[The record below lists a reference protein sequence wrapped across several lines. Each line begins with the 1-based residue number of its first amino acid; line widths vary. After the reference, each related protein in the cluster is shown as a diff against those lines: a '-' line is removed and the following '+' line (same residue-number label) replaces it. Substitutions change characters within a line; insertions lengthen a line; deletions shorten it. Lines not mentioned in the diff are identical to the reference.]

1 MFMCGVMVRRLLTF
15 PDAASRISI
24 IRVAFCYCGR
34 GRLRASHYSYNNTP
48 TKQLQKMQPHITLKL
63 YATLQAF
70 MPASG
75 EEYPISAGMT
85 VQDLLSRINL
95 PAEKAKLI
103 FIDGTKA
110 ALSSRLEGGE
120 RVGIFPPVG
129 GG

>member
-1 MFMCGVMVRRLLTF
+1 M
-15 PDAASRISI
+15 
-24 IRVAFCYCGR
+24 
-34 GRLRASHYSYNNTP
+34 
-48 TKQLQKMQPHITLKL
+48 PHIHLKL

-70 MPASG
+70 MPAVG
-75 EEYPISAGMT
+75 EEYPISPGMT
-85 VQDLLSRINL
+85 VQELLTRLDL

-110 ALSSRLEGGE
+110 ELTSRLEGGQ